1 MNVKPVAY
9 SKGGYWMPSIPDQT
23 CVQCGAIYTA
33 HKYGQTHCSKK
44 CAARTRAQK
53 LAESH
58 TARTC
63 PNCAKEWKAAQSNR
77 SAYCSRSCLYAHQ
90 EWIKERDADCAQ
102 CGTTFKSRFRRERN
116 EWTAYCS
123 SACAH
128 AGARTRLDRDCAECG
143 ATFTPY
149 HETQLTC
156 SIGCRSA
163 YFIRDRAPAWIGGL
177 VKQNAREFRRIDRE
191 GYAAKYEGEHRLI
204 AGRELGRPVA
214 RGEAILC
221 IDGDNENLTPDN
233 LFICPNMREM
243 GLINAGTVEWPTTSN
258 LQEYRVAGYVR
269 PQVIMVLHEW
279 EAGKRMGES
288 GKMIT
293 RHPQAD
299 EIIKRRKAGA
309 SVRQLSIDF
318 GTALSTMAQTIRTR
332 L

>member
-1 MNVKPVAY
+1 
-9 SKGGYWMPSIPDQT
+9 
-23 CVQCGAIYTA
+23 
-33 HKYGQTHCSKK
+33 
-44 CAARTRAQK
+44 
-53 LAESH
+53 
-58 TARTC
+58 
-63 PNCAKEWKAAQSNR
+63 
-77 SAYCSRSCLYAHQ
+77 
-90 EWIKERDADCAQ
+90 
-102 CGTTFKSRFRRERN
+102 
-116 EWTAYCS
+116 
-123 SACAH
+123 
-128 AGARTRLDRDCAECG
+128 
-143 ATFTPY
+143 
-149 HETQLTC
+149 
-156 SIGCRSA
+156 
-163 YFIRDRAPAWIGGL
+163 
-177 VKQNAREFRRIDRE
+177 
-191 GYAAKYEGEHRLI
+191 
-204 AGRELGRPVA
+204 VA

-221 IDGDNENLTPDN
+221 IDGDNENLAPDN

-279 EAGKRMGES
+279 EAGKRMGKS